1 MLNIREEA
9 RKKEADTMFSYPHI
23 FIIKRILNISLDI
36 VFNIKKVITIER
48 PSRTMLDRRSTK
60 SMLYEITKY
69 DYWNFLGMNE
79 YAGELLLSL
88 YFAYLRAAAAIK
100 AKSVTSFPVAA
111 SAKRC

>member
-1 MLNIREEA
+1 
-9 RKKEADTMFSYPHI
+9 
-23 FIIKRILNISLDI
+23 
-36 VFNIKKVITIER
+36 
-48 PSRTMLDRRSTK
+48 
-60 SMLYEITKY
+60 MLYEITKY
-69 DYWNFLGMNE
+69 NYWNFLGMNE